1 MEPKLLQIYNK
12 QKQNSLKIAKT
23 SADARIHKLKK
34 IRTAILEKRT
44 DIQRAIH
51 ADFQKHPLETDLTEI
66 YPVLS
71 EISHAIRH
79 LKAWMKPKAVGTPL
93 LLYGTKSEIRYEPK
107 GVVLILSPWNYPFQ
121 LCLIPLM
128 TALAA
133 GNTVI
138 IKPSS
143 KVPRTA
149 TFLQKFVSELFEED
163 EVAVLTGDAD
173 VADALL
179 ELPFDHIFFTG
190 SIPVGKKV
198 MAAAAKH
205 LTPVTLELGGKSPVI
220 IHESADIQKTAERV
234 MWGKF
239 VNAGQTCVAADYA
252 FVHKSVHDDFVS
264 ACQKIITT
272 RYGKNANEQKLSPD
286 YCRLVSRASLGHLKK
301 LLDESLAK
309 GAKLVM
315 GGHADVNDRYL
326 CPTMITNVT
335 LDSPLMQEEIFG
347 PILPL
352 ITFDKLDEV
361 YDIIRSRPR
370 PLALYVFAK
379 DNHFIET
386 ILNNTSS
393 GGACIN
399 TLMVHLANNEL
410 PFGGIGYSGMGNYHG
425 HFGFRTFSHE
435 RAVLRQGCLD
445 TLKHFY
451 PPYTERVKQKI
462 DWALKFVIR

>member
-190 SIPVGKKV
+190 SIPVGKSV

-205 LTPVTLELGGKSPVI
+205 LTPVTLELGGKSPAIVDDT
-220 IHESADIQKTAERV
+220 ADLRKAAERL
-234 MWGKF
+234 MWAKF
-239 VNAGQTCVAADYA
+239 VNGGQTCVAPDFALVHEGGVDE
-252 FVHKSVHDDFVS
+252 FVGHCKE
-264 ACQKIITT
+264 ALEA
-272 RYGKNANEQKLSPD
+272 RYGRDA
-286 YCRLVSRASLGHLKK
+286 A
-301 LLDESLAK
+301 
-309 GAKLVM
+309 
-315 GGHADVNDRYL
+315 
-326 CPTMITNVT
+326 
-335 LDSPLMQEEIFG
+335 
-347 PILPL
+347 
-352 ITFDKLDEV
+352 
-361 YDIIRSRPR
+361 
-370 PLALYVFAK
+370 
-379 DNHFIET
+379 
-386 ILNNTSS
+386 
-393 GGACIN
+393 
-399 TLMVHLANNEL
+399 
-410 PFGGIGYSGMGNYHG
+410 
-425 HFGFRTFSHE
+425 
-435 RAVLRQGCLD
+435 
-445 TLKHFY
+445 
-451 PPYTERVKQKI
+451 
-462 DWALKFVIR
+462 